1 MLLIIKGSIWLI
13 MHGFREVPI
22 RPEAKSQPNIEPDQ
36 QKPGLLW

>member
-1 MLLIIKGSIWLI
+1 

-36 QKPGLLW
+36 QKPGLL